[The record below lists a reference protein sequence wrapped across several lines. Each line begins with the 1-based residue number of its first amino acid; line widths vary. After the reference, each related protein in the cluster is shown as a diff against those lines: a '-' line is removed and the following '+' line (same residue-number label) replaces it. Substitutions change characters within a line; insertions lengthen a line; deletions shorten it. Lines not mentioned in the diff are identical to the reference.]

1 MLQTIDCQNRICA
14 FCDAPV
20 SNEKSI
26 CYNCAKRYKITI
38 LDLKE
43 DDGCG
48 CDK

>member
-1 MLQTIDCQNRICA
+1 MLQTIDGQNRICA
-14 FCDAPV
+14 FCDALV
-20 SNEKSI
+20 SDEKSI
-26 CYNCAKRYKITI
+26 CYNCAKHYKITI

>member
-26 CYNCAKRYKITI
+26 CYTSAKRYKITI
-38 LDLKE
+38 LELQE
-43 DDGCG
+43 DDGGG